1 MWSKGFPAE
10 NARLQGK
17 PFLVYSLPLS
27 EEIGNLFLRIVL
39 GELFALFSPQ
49 KFPTEMAVQME
60 AALFVNQTLRR
71 YNQREQ
77 DNLGQITTQYL

>member
-27 EEIGNLFLRIVL
+27 TGIGNPFIRTVL
-39 GELFALFSPQ
+39 GELFALFPLQ
-49 KFPTEMAVQME
+49 KFPTETVRQI
-60 AALFVNQTLRR
+60 ALLFSANQILHRD
-71 YNQREQ
+71 NQREM
-77 DNLGQITTQYL
+77 LEIIRAM